1 MNTLQI
7 TGIYG
12 DFMKLHDYFDFGN
25 PIFQWIILA
34 IVIFILFAL
43 IKDLIKPLP
52 IINAEIYF
60 KSNSKAVLSGNFEVW
75 PDDRY
80 RHLES
85 GAIVYKA
92 DILYIKNMKYIQS
105 TVENK
110 TL

>member
-12 DFMKLHDYFDFGN
+12 DLMKLHDYFDFSN
-25 PIFQWIILA
+25 PIFLCIILA

-43 IKDLIKPLP
+43 ITDLMKPLH

-60 KSNSKAVLSGNFEVW
+60 KSNSKAVLSGDFEVW

-85 GAIVYKA
+85 GAIVCKT
-92 DILYIKNMKYIQS
+92 DILYIKNIQS
-105 TVENK
+105 TVEKK